1 MNPDVVMETNPD
13 VEILTPLVTQ
23 IEKRIRQ
30 NKNKNRVEDDIL
42 GYIEQKH
49 IDAYERL
56 FLNPKYDSLTDIL
69 SPYIYMEQDR
79 KNRELYNSAMRLGDS
94 MLKQANQN
102 LRSKFAN
109 VKRSTTNKNILKVV
123 TNTEA
128 EHNASMRQ
136 HDAMMRQHMANMAK
150 MGGRRKTRQYAGAS
164 KQEVA
169 QKMLEVQAAFAE
181 LKKARE
187 LKAAAPEQFRKVNSQ
202 TGLPKY
208 TLEQQ
213 ATIRQGIEQKIHDAQ
228 QKFKRLTDELNAMT
242 AELSAAQAPAAV
254 VAPAPAPAK
263 SWMQRMF
270 GKGRKTHKKR
280 AVRKTR
286 KHRGTRKH

>member
-1 MNPDVVMETNPD
+1 MATNPD
-13 VEILTPLVTQ
+13 VEILAPLVAQ

-30 NKNKNRVEDDIL
+30 NKNKNRVDDDIL

-56 FLNPKYDSLTDIL
+56 FLDPAYDSLTDIL

-79 KNRELYNSAMRLGDS
+79 KNREVYNAAMRLGN
-94 MLKQANQN
+94 LLVRQTNQN

-109 VKRSTTNKNILKVV
+109 VKRTTTNKNIQKMVR
-123 TNTEA
+123 NMEA
-128 EHNASMRQ
+128 EHNASMQEHDVMMQQ
-136 HDAMMRQHMANMAK
+136 HAANMAK
-150 MGGRRKTRQYAGAS
+150 MGGGVS

-181 LKKARE
+181 LKKARD
-187 LKAAAPEQFRKVNSQ
+187 LKAAAPQQFRKVNSQ

-208 TLEQQ
+208 SLEQQ
-213 ATIRQGIEQKIHDAQ
+213 ATIRQQIEQKIHDAQ
-228 QKFKRLTDELNAMT
+228 QKFKSLTDELNAMT
-242 AELSAAQAPAAV
+242 AELSATQAPAAV
-254 VAPAPAPAK
+254 VAPAPAPEK
-263 SWMQRMF
+263 SMWQRMF
-270 GKGRKTHKKR
+270 GKGRKTYKKR
-280 AVRKTR
+280 GVRKTR

>member
-1 MNPDVVMETNPD
+1 MEMETNPD
-13 VEILTPLVTQ
+13 VQILAPLVAQ
-23 IEKRIRQ
+23 IEKRFGQ

-128 EHNASMRQ
+128 EHNASMRE
-136 HDAMMRQHMANMAK
+136 HDAMMRQHMAK

-169 QKMLEVQAAFAE
+169 QKMLEYKAAYAE
-181 LKKARE
+181 LKHARE
-187 LKAAAPEQFRKVNSQ
+187 LRAAAPQKFRMVDPQ

-208 TLEQQ
+208 TSAQQ
-213 ATIRQGIEQKIHDAQ
+213 ETIRQGIKGKIEAAEE
-228 QKFKRLTDELNAMT
+228 KFYRLEAELKAMN

-270 GKGRKTHKKR
+270 GKGRKTYKKR
-280 AVRKTR
+280 GVRKTR

>member
-1 MNPDVVMETNPD
+1 METNPD
-13 VEILTPLVTQ
+13 VEILTPLVAQ
-23 IEKRIRQ
+23 IEKRISQ

-79 KNRELYNSAMRLGDS
+79 KNREIYNSAMRLGDS

-109 VKRSTTNKNILKVV
+109 VKRSTTHKNILKVV
-123 TNTEA
+123 TNMEA
-128 EHNASMRQ
+128 EHNASMRE
-136 HDAMMRQHMANMAK
+136 HDAMMRQHNANMAK

-169 QKMLEVQAAFAE
+169 QKMLEYQAAYAE
-181 LKKARE
+181 LKHARE
-187 LKAAAPEQFRKVNSQ
+187 LRAAAPQKFRMVDPQ

-213 ATIRQGIEQKIHDAQ
+213 ETIRQGIKGKIEAAEE
-228 QKFKRLTDELNAMT
+228 KFYRLEAELKAMT
-242 AELSAAQAPAAV
+242 AELSAAQAPVAV
-254 VAPAPAPAK
+254 VTAPEK
-263 SWMQRMF
+263 SWIQRMF
-270 GKGRKTHKKR
+270 GRGRRTHKKR
-280 AVRKTR
+280 GGR

>member
-1 MNPDVVMETNPD
+1 METNPD

-79 KNRELYNSAMRLGDS
+79 KNREIYNSAMRLGDS

-109 VKRSTTNKNILKVV
+109 VKRSTTHKNILKVV
-123 TNTEA
+123 TNMEA
-128 EHNASMRQ
+128 EHNASMRE
-136 HDAMMRQHMANMAK
+136 HDAMMRQHNANMAK

-169 QKMLEVQAAFAE
+169 QKMAEVQAAFAE

-187 LKAAAPEQFRKVNSQ
+187 LKAGAPQQFRKVNSQ

-228 QKFKRLTDELNAMT
+228 QKFKSLTDELNAMT
-242 AELSAAQAPAAV
+242 AELSAVQAPAAV
-254 VAPAPAPAK
+254 VAPEK

-280 AVRKTR
+280 GGRKGTR
-286 KHRGTRKH
+286 KHRSTRKH